1 MHCQPATAAQCPV
14 CKVDVTMPRV
24 HSPSPT
30 SRMLSFALPA
40 MNWRALLSRQLGE
53 LREWVGQR
61 RVEDGGGI
69 RASEGK
75 CLVARCQRRAQHGW
89 FDWPRCLFVAGNKGP
104 QS

>member
-40 MNWRALLSRQLGE
+40 MNWRAVLSRQLDE

-61 RVEDGGGI
+61 RIEGGGGM
-69 RASEGK
+69 RRRMAS
-75 CLVARCQRRAQHGW
+75 CLVGLCQRRSHAEC
-89 FDWPRCLFVAGNKGP
+89 FDGLVVFCFEGNT
-104 QS
+104 